1 MNLDPIAEEYSYM
14 TPYQFAS
21 NNPDDMQS
29 ATLLAYHRPGGL
41 HRLMLAVAS
50 RTAHIRRFCAIPHR
64 SSAPIGTAQ
73 SHRDV
78 IAQCKKR
85 NRTKKQRLRNDKPTH
100 KTAHL
105 QAPPHKPKLRLAKE
119 LFSCQ
124 RSDCSTDRNIV

>member
-1 MNLDPIAEEYSYM
+1 VVNEAFRPAQTSVVVDRQVAR
-14 TPYQFAS
+14 
-21 NNPDDMQS
+21 NP
-29 ATLLAYHRPGGL
+29 LLLL
-41 HRLMLAVAS
+41 HS
-50 RTAHIRRFCAIPHR
+50 T
-64 SSAPIGTAQ
+64 
-73 SHRDV
+73 V